1 MRELVSCFGFSILS
15 TLTVLCISKLL
26 KGGMPRVSKAP
37 ALCLGGQR
45 LDSRGELEEMHLSYR
60 SYDWLMLPLY
70 TIRHLVEQS
79 QKSKG
84 IRSVP
89 SLC

>member
-15 TLTVLCISKLL
+15 ILIVLCIGKLL

-37 ALCLGGQR
+37 ALRLGGQR

-60 SYDWLMLPLY
+60 SYGWLMVDIIY
-70 TIRHLVEQS
+70 N
-79 QKSKG
+79 
-84 IRSVP
+84 
-89 SLC
+89 

>member
-15 TLTVLCISKLL
+15 ILTVLCIGKLL

-37 ALCLGGQR
+37 ALFLGGQR

-60 SYDWLMLPLY
+60 SYGWLMVAIIY
-70 TIRHLVEQS
+70 N
-79 QKSKG
+79 
-84 IRSVP
+84 
-89 SLC
+89 